1 MKHKKIYL
9 CLFVFLLIF
18 ALTACQSGE
27 QTFYNVNTMHTATSF
42 GFTDNGEAYVN
53 VSYLGYQDTTGAV
66 IDIKIE
72 KAGFLLFWNP
82 IAEQTFFAEGEE
94 YQN

>member
-27 QTFYNVNTMHTATSF
+27 QTFYNVNTMHTATSLP
-42 GFTDNGEAYVN
+42 TMVKPMSMSAI
-53 VSYLGYQDTTGAV
+53 S
-66 IDIKIE
+66 DIRIQPV
-72 KAGFLLFWNP
+72 L
-82 IAEQTFFAEGEE
+82 
-94 YQN
+94 